1 MRATLLAA
9 AAIAGTAV
17 ADGVHMHRRGHEAA
31 HQRRALQNPAPSS
44 VASSAAEETCGC
56 TTEVITYYGSP
67 TLIPLPETTST
78 PSPSSVAPVTTSSTV
93 PPADL
98 TTTLES
104 TSYTTVTVVTTTPP
118 ASPSPAP
125 EPEPEPETSSVPAE
139 TPEAPVETP
148 SQTPSEAPSS
158 PAPAPSSSTETPVVE
173 SSTWVPQ
180 TSSSVIPS
188 PVAPVTTPSSVAPAT
203 TSTAV
208 VELPTP
214 DITSFTS
221 TGVYTIPAKTITV
234 TDATT
239 VCGAASTEL
248 PSGSHTIGGVTTVV
262 ETATTVTCPYA
273 TVKPTGS
280 TTTSV
285 IETTTYVCPSA
296 GTYTI
301 APITTYVPTNTA
313 VVYPTPATYTPGTYT
328 KPDRTMTI
336 TNTDYTYVCP
346 EESTTSVS
354 TAVSTPAVSTTSAIP
369 SSSTSSST
377 PIPSAVNGQMGM
389 TYSPYANDGNCQD
402 EATVLKNV
410 GEIAKKG
417 FSHLRLYATDCNGL
431 EYVGKAAKQH
441 GLKMIIGVYIDG
453 SGISKAQEQVTAITK
468 WAQWD
473 LVTLIVVGNE
483 SIQSGYVEVGALAG
497 FITSAKQSFK
507 SAGFTGDVT
516 TSESINIWEQSGSS
530 LCSAIDVVGANI
542 HPFFN
547 AQTTADQAGKFAK
560 SEVKILEGICPGK
573 DVVILETGWPNNGQ
587 ANGAAVPGKEQ
598 QATAIKSL
606 VQEVGSQSV
615 FFSFANDLWKDA
627 GEFDVER
634 YWGCIENFN

>member
-1 MRATLLAA
+1 M
-9 AAIAGTAV
+9 
-17 ADGVHMHRRGHEAA
+17 
-31 HQRRALQNPAPSS
+31 
-44 VASSAAEETCGC
+44 
-56 TTEVITYYGSP
+56 
-67 TLIPLPETTST
+67 IPLPETTST
-78 PSPSSVAPVTTSSTV
+78 PSPAPVTTSSTV

-104 TSYTTVTVVTTTPP
+104 TSYTTVTVVTTTPS
-118 ASPSPAP
+118 ASPSPA
-125 EPEPEPETSSVPAE
+125 PEPETSSVPAE
-139 TPEAPVETP
+139 TPETPVETPVETP
-148 SQTPSEAPSS
+148 SQPPSEAPSS

-234 TDATT
+234 TDSTT

-354 TAVSTPAVSTTSAIP
+354 TAVSTPAVSTTPTVSTTPAVSTTSAIP

-410 GEIAKKG
+410 GEIAQKG
-417 FSHLRLYATDCNGL
+417 FSHIRLYATDCNGL

-441 GLKMIIGVYIDG
+441 GLKMIIGVYIDD
-453 SGISKAQEQVTAITK
+453 SGISGAQEQVTAITK

-483 SIQSGYVEVGALAG
+483 AIQDGYVDVGSLAG

-516 TSESINIWEQSGSS
+516 TSEPINIWQQEGSS

-547 AQTTADQAGKFAK
+547 AQTTAEQAGKFAK
-560 SEVKILEGICPGK
+560 SEVKILEGICSGK
-573 DVVILETGWPNNGQ
+573 DVVILETGWPNDGQ
-587 ANGAAVPGKEQ
+587 ANGAAIPGKEQ
-598 QATAIKSL
+598 QAAAIKSL

>member
-1 MRATLLAA
+1 M
-9 AAIAGTAV
+9 
-17 ADGVHMHRRGHEAA
+17 
-31 HQRRALQNPAPSS
+31 
-44 VASSAAEETCGC
+44 
-56 TTEVITYYGSP
+56 
-67 TLIPLPETTST
+67 IPLPETTST
-78 PSPSSVAPVTTSSTV
+78 PSPSPSSVAPVTSSSSSTV

-104 TSYTTVTVVTTTPP
+104 TSYTTVTVVTTTPSSSPTP
-118 ASPSPAP
+118 A
-125 EPEPEPETSSVPAE
+125 PEPEPETSSAPAE
-139 TPEAPVETP
+139 TPETPVETPVETP
-148 SQTPSEAPSS
+148 SQAPSQSPSETPSQAPS

-234 TDATT
+234 TDSTT
-239 VCGAASTEL
+239 VCGATSTEL
-248 PSGSHTIGGVTTVV
+248 PSGTHTIGGVTTVV

-354 TAVSTPAVSTTSAIP
+354 SAVSTPVVSTTPAVSTPAVSTTSAVP

-389 TYSPYANDGNCQD
+389 TYSPYADDGNCQD
-402 EATVLKNV
+402 EAAVLKNV

-441 GLKMIIGVYIDG
+441 GLKMIIGVYIDD
-453 SGISKAQEQVTAITK
+453 SGLSKAQEQVTAITK

-483 SIQSGYVEVGALAG
+483 SIQSGYVEVGALAD
-497 FITSAKQSFK
+497 FITTAKQSFK

-516 TSESINIWEQSGSS
+516 TSESINIWEKEGSS

-560 SEVKILEGICPGK
+560 SEVKILEGICSGK
-573 DVVILETGWPNNGQ
+573 DVVILETGWPNGGQ
-587 ANGAAVPGKEQ
+587 ANGAAVPGKKEQ
-598 QATAIKSL
+598 AAAIKSL